1 MTVSVSSTE
10 AQEGPVT
17 SGFWALTLGSIGVV
31 FGDIGTS
38 PLYAFREAVAGAAH
52 GQEVSRVIVLGV
64 LSLILWALF
73 IVVTAK
79 YVLLLLRAD
88 NNGEGGTLSLMA
100 LGQRAL
106 GRRSWPLL
114 ALGVLG
120 ASMFIGD
127 SMITP
132 AISVLSAVEGL
143 KLATPAL
150 EHYVVPLTILILVGL
165 FSVQSSGTARVAS
178 AFGPVMVVWFASIAV
193 MGLMHIKDDPS
204 VLAAI
209 NPWYGLQFLLSHGTI
224 GLVTLGAVFL
234 AVTGGEALY
243 ADLGHFGRKP
253 IQSGWLYFVLPS
265 LLINYFGQGALLL
278 SDPSAIENSF
288 YRMVPEFLLLPLV
301 ALATAATVIASQ
313 AVITG
318 AYSLVRQAVQL
329 GLLPRFEVRYTSE
342 THAGQIYLP
351 RVNRLL
357 LIGVLLLV
365 LLFRTSSGLASAY
378 GIAVSTTMVAD
389 GIMGFVVIWKLWNWR
404 AATAA
409 AVILPFVVVDM
420 SFFSANLL
428 KLLEGAWVPLLF
440 GAAMAAMIW
449 TWRRGS
455 AILIVKTRRI
465 EVPLTDLIK
474 SLEKRPPH
482 IVKGTAVFLTSD
494 PSFVPTALLHN
505 LKHNKVLHEHNVVL
519 TIETAQTPRVDLFR
533 TRPYGKDQREVFNR
547 TAALRLHGIP
557 ERPEGACDR
566 AQARLAVRY
575 HGDVVLRLA
584 PLAQAFGA
592 IGHAAVAGSPV
603 HRDEPLGQRC
613 HRLLPDSDGTRRGS
627 RHPGNYLNFQIGFWL
642 DVPSHARDAYRK
654 PESSLTYASTLGV

>member
-1 MTVSVSSTE
+1 MALSAPSTE
-10 AQEGPVT
+10 APEAPAT
-17 SGFWALTLGSIGVV
+17 TGFWALTLGSIGVV

-38 PLYAFREAVAGAAH
+38 PLYAFREAVGAAAH
-52 GQEVSRVIVLGV
+52 GQPVSRVIVLGV
-64 LSLILWALF
+64 LSLILWSLF
-73 IVVTAK
+73 VVVTAK

-114 ALGVLG
+114 ALGVVG

-150 EHYVVPLTILILVGL
+150 EHYVVPLTILILVAL
-165 FSVQSSGTARVAS
+165 FSVQSVGTARVAS
-178 AFGPVMVVWFASIAV
+178 LFGPVMILWFATLAV
-193 MGLMHIKDDPS
+193 LGLVHISDDPS

-209 NPWYGLQFLLSHGTI
+209 NPWYAVEFMLSHGII

-253 IQSGWLYFVLPS
+253 IQAGWFYFVLPA
-265 LLINYFGQGALLL
+265 LLINYFGQGALVLAN
-278 SDPSAIENSF
+278 PAAIENSF
-288 YRMVPEFLLLPLV
+288 YRMVPEILLIPMV
-301 ALATAATVIASQ
+301 VLATAATVIASQ

-357 LIGVLLLV
+357 LIGVILLV

-378 GIAVSTTMVAD
+378 GIAVSTTMVVD

-409 AVILPFVVVDM
+409 AVIVPFVVVDM
-420 SFFSANLL
+420 TFFAANLL

-440 GAAMAAMIW
+440 GFAMAGMIW
-449 TWRRGS
+449 TWRRGA
-455 AILIVKTRRI
+455 AILILKTRRI
-465 EVPLTDLIK
+465 EVPLDDLIK

-505 LKHNKVLHEHNVVL
+505 LKHNKVLHEHNVIL
-519 TIETAQTPRVDLFR
+519 TIETAQTPRVDVADRVRMEKISDKFSKVRLRFGFMESPNVPKALVIARKLGWQFDIMATSFFVSRRSLKPSAQSGMPQWQDHLFI
-533 TRPYGKDQREVFNR
+533 
-547 TAALRLHGIP
+547 AL
-557 ERPEGACDR
+557 
-566 AQARLAVRY
+566 
-575 HGDVVLRLA
+575 
-584 PLAQAFGA
+584 
-592 IGHAAVAGSPV
+592 
-603 HRDEPLGQRC
+603 
-613 HRLLPDSDGTRRGS
+613 S
-627 RHPGNYLNFQIGFWL
+627 RSANDATDYFQIPTGR
-642 DVPSHARDAYRK
+642 VV
-654 PESSLTYASTLGV
+654 EVGTQVII